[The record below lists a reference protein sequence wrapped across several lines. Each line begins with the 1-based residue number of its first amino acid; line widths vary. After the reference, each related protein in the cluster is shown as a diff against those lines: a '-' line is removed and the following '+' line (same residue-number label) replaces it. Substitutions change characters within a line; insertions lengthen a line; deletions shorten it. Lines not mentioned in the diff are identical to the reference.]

1 MEHKRSNFTGTIGFV
16 MAAAGSAVG
25 LGNIWR
31 FPYLAAKDN
40 GGVFIFCYIIL
51 ALTFGFTLLTTEIAI
66 GRKTA
71 QSPLTAYAKLNKKW
85 GFLGVLASLVP
96 TIILPYYCAIGGWV
110 VKYLT
115 IYATGQGK
123 SAVSDSY
130 FTEYIVS
137 DKAPVIFTVIFL
149 AATAFIVFS
158 GVNKGIEKYS
168 KILMPVL
175 FLLIIGIAVYSL
187 TLSHTDETGKT
198 RTGLQGLK
206 VYLVPDFSGMTLK
219 ELEDR
224 NDPFLNFFN
233 DPVHF
238 ETTNGC
244 ETHREVI
251 GRAVEFLE
259 DMILPNERKYQH
271 VAVFSH
277 GAWIHSL
284 LTHIYGRDIEEFW
297 HAPRQENCGV
307 TTIEVKDGTCHVLKE
322 SEIFYN
328 KDGE

>member
-1 MEHKRSNFTGTIGFV
+1 MKVACFGTF
-16 MAAAGSAVG
+16 
-25 LGNIWR
+25 
-31 FPYLAAKDN
+31 
-40 GGVFIFCYIIL
+40 
-51 ALTFGFTLLTTEIAI
+51 E
-66 GRKTA
+66 
-71 QSPLTAYAKLNKKW
+71 
-85 GFLGVLASLVP
+85 
-96 TIILPYYCAIGGWV
+96 
-110 VKYLT
+110 
-115 IYATGQGK
+115 
-123 SAVSDSY
+123 
-130 FTEYIVS
+130 
-137 DKAPVIFTVIFL
+137 
-149 AATAFIVFS
+149 
-158 GVNKGIEKYS
+158 
-168 KILMPVL
+168 
-175 FLLIIGIAVYSL
+175 
-187 TLSHTDETGKT
+187 
-198 RTGLQGLK
+198 
-206 VYLVPDFSGMTLK
+206 GMTLK

-224 NDPFLNFFN
+224 NDPFLDFFN

>member
-1 MEHKRSNFTGTIGFV
+1 MKLYLIRHGETDWNKVHRIQGSSDIELNEYGRELAFMTREGLRHVPIDIGYTSPLKRAKETGE
-16 MAAAGSAVG
+16 
-25 LGNIWR
+25 
-31 FPYLAAKDN
+31 
-40 GGVFIFCYIIL
+40 IIL
-51 ALTFGFTLLTTEIAI
+51 GGRNVPLYEDERVKEACFGTFE
-66 GRKTA
+66 
-71 QSPLTAYAKLNKKW
+71 
-85 GFLGVLASLVP
+85 
-96 TIILPYYCAIGGWV
+96 
-110 VKYLT
+110 
-115 IYATGQGK
+115 
-123 SAVSDSY
+123 
-130 FTEYIVS
+130 
-137 DKAPVIFTVIFL
+137 
-149 AATAFIVFS
+149 
-158 GVNKGIEKYS
+158 
-168 KILMPVL
+168 
-175 FLLIIGIAVYSL
+175 
-187 TLSHTDETGKT
+187 
-198 RTGLQGLK
+198 
-206 VYLVPDFSGMTLK
+206 GMTLK